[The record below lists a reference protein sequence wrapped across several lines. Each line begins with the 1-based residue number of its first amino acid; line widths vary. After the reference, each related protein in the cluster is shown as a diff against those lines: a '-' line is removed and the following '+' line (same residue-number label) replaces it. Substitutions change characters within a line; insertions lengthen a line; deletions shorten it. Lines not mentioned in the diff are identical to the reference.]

1 MIAVARVLAVALTLL
16 FGLTGCASLYWAGAS
31 EYEVRPIVDGK
42 QVIGCCSLV
51 VHSGKQ
57 YASVDARFTKNG
69 DNYDVTLHEEQIQ
82 AFKGQAIA
90 ADAASNTLA
99 AGVAAIGTAASTA
112 IKLSIGAP

>member
-1 MIAVARVLAVALTLL
+1 MKAIARLL
-16 FGLTGCASLYWAGAS
+16 FALGLPLVVTGCASLYWAGAS

-82 AFKGQAIA
+82 AFKGQTIA

-112 IKLSIGAP
+112 LKLTTGTP